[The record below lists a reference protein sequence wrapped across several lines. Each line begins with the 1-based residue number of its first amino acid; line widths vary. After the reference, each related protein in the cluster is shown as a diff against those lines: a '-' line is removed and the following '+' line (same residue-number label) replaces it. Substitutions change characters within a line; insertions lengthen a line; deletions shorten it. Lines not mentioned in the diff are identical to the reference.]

1 MKKRRIY
8 HKTAA
13 VLAMSILLTGTC
25 SFSARANALDDA
37 KKFLLDLKDKAVKF
51 LDDSG
56 IAPTVKEGYDAAVDF
71 VFTYETQ
78 PDDADM
84 ENLAR
89 SWAVTA
95 WLADE
100 EKEESNTYYF
110 DNHTLTMVEDLAQIG
125 RGYNLKKTP
134 DGSSLNE
141 KHSGVLKAVV
151 KSATVYTVEWVNYN
165 DELAQSLMQK
175 MKEKNASETE
185 AGQSA
190 AAPQTEEE
198 KTES

>member
-1 MKKRRIY
+1 MKIRRSY
-8 HKTAA
+8 HKIAA
-13 VLAMSILLTGTC
+13 VLGLSVLLTGTG
-25 SFSARANALDDA
+25 SFSARANVLDDA
-37 KKFLLDLKDKAVKF
+37 KKFLFDLKDKAVKY

-56 IAPTVKEGYDAAVDF
+56 IAPTVKDGYNAAVDF
-71 VFTYETQ
+71 IVTYETQ

-84 ENLAR
+84 EKLAR

-110 DNHTLTMVEDLAQIG
+110 DNHTFTMVEDLTQIG

-134 DGSSLNE
+134 EGSSLNE
-141 KHSGVLKAVV
+141 KYTGVLKAVV
-151 KSATVYTVEWVNYN
+151 NSATEYTVQWVNYN
-165 DELAQSLMQK
+165 DELTFSLMQK

-185 AGQSA
+185 AGHAGA
-190 AAPQTEEE
+190 ASPAAEEMTEA
-198 KTES
+198 

>member
-1 MKKRRIY
+1 MKKRRTY

-13 VLAMSILLTGTC
+13 VLAMSILLTETC

-37 KKFLLDLKDKAVKF
+37 KTFLLDLKDKVVKF

-110 DNHTLTMVEDLAQIG
+110 DNHTLTMVEDLTQIG

-134 DGSSLNE
+134 DGSTLSE
-141 KHSGVLKAVV
+141 KHTGVLKAVV
-151 KSATVYTVEWVNYN
+151 KSASVYAVEWVNYN
-165 DELAQSLMQK
+165 DELTQSLMQK

-185 AGQSA
+185 SVQSA